1 MGGRGALSEKKR
13 WPMKE
18 GLPLHP
24 TNAKRSLR
32 VPAHLE
38 LRSLP
43 FAHLSRGGVE
53 YFQRVVRTGITVTG
67 RDVKAGPNLA
77 SVDRPGRDALFA
89 DAKRSSVHAAG
100 TGLPPGAVPSMIMDG
115 TVPSTASSRA
125 INLC

>member
-1 MGGRGALSEKKR
+1 MQSNPVVCVPPILSSDR
-13 WPMKE
+13 FL
-18 GLPLHP
+18 LPTCP
-24 TNAKRSLR
+24 
-32 VPAHLE
+32 
-38 LRSLP
+38 
-43 FAHLSRGGVE
+43 VE

-77 SVDRPGRDALFA
+77 SVDRPGRDARFA